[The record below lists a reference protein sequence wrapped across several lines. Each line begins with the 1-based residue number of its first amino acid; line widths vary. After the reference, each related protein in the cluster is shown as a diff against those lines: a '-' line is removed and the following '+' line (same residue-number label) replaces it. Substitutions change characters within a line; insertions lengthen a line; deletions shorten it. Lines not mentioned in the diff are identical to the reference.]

1 MGAEQLTSAAVRGR
15 YAPSPTGDLH
25 MGNLRTALLAW
36 LFTRSFGASAGQF
49 VLRVEDLDRPRVRPG
64 ATQRMLDDL
73 RWLGLDWDE
82 GPDCG
87 GPYAP
92 YTQSERLDLY
102 EHYFQHLQEQ
112 GLLYPCYCS
121 RAEVAQ
127 ATLHSDE
134 ENPDGPRYAGTCREL
149 SEKQRQQKAASG
161 RQPAFR
167 FRVADE
173 RIVSFADMLLGPQRQ
188 QVQHTVGDFIVRRSD
203 GIFSYQ
209 FAVVVDDATM
219 QINQV
224 VRGADLLSST
234 ARQILLYE
242 ALGFPLPSFAHT
254 PLMLDEQGKRLA
266 KRTQSAGLTPLRN
279 GGQSAAQVVGQL
291 AASCGLVQ
299 MGTTISPIE
308 LVQHYRT
315 QQYDIIAQK

>member
-1 MGAEQLTSAAVRGR
+1 MGAEQLTSVVVRGR

-36 LFTRSFGASAGQF
+36 LFTRSFGTNGGQF
-49 VLRVEDLDRPRVRPG
+49 VLRVEDLDRPRVRSG

-112 GLLYPCYCS
+112 DLLYPCYCS

-127 ATLHSDE
+127 AVLHSDD
-134 ENPDGPRYAGTCREL
+134 ENPDGPRYVGTCREL
-149 SEKQRQQKAASG
+149 SEKQRQQKAARG
-161 RQPAFR
+161 RQAAFR
-167 FRVADE
+167 FRVSDE
-173 RIVSFADMLLGPQRQ
+173 RIVSFTDMLMGPQRQ
-188 QVQHTVGDFIVRRSD
+188 QVQHAVGDFIVRRSD

-209 FAVVVDDATM
+209 FAVVVDDVTM

-242 ALGFPLPSFAHT
+242 ALGFAAPSFAHT

-266 KRTQSAGLTPLRN
+266 KRTQSAGLAPLRAA
-279 GGQSAAQVVGQL
+279 GMSAQQVVGQL
-291 AASCGLVQ
+291 AASCGLVK
-299 MGTTISPIE
+299 MGTAISPIE
-308 LVQHYRT
+308 LVQHYRK
-315 QQYDIIAQK
+315 QGYDIILQK